1 MQLEPS
7 LLVSQQ
13 VNNDLF
19 NYLRSD
25 IIPRRLR
32 GFYPVLLDALWAAK
46 MKILLVGVA
55 VGLNILFVNSRC
67 RFCLV

>member
-1 MQLEPS
+1 MKLEPS
-7 LLVSQQ
+7 LRVSQRA
-13 VNNDLF
+13 NNDLF

-25 IIPRRLR
+25 TIPRHL
-32 GFYPVLLDALWAAK
+32 GVFYPVLLGGLWAAK

-55 VGLNILFVNSRC
+55 VGLNILFVN